1 MNYDIIV
8 IGAGHAGIFQVEQG
22 LDAALEWQIQ
32 GFAARTRCDYSLDIQ
47 PTPYAYDY
55 DRETAVFRI
64 FQEALNNVARHANA
78 GHVGIKLNYHG
89 RNLVMKLVDNGVGIA
104 PEKIADPHSIGLIG
118 MHERAALFGGSLEI
132 SPVATGGTSVTLTL
146 PFPEPSS

>member
-1 MNYDIIV
+1 MIADIDSTIDYV
-8 IGAGHAGIFQVEQG
+8 RKLSSSLRPPILDDLG

-78 GHVGIKLNYHG
+78 GHVGIL
-89 RNLVMKLVDNGVGIA
+89 
-104 PEKIADPHSIGLIG
+104 
-118 MHERAALFGGSLEI
+118 
-132 SPVATGGTSVTLTL
+132 
-146 PFPEPSS
+146 